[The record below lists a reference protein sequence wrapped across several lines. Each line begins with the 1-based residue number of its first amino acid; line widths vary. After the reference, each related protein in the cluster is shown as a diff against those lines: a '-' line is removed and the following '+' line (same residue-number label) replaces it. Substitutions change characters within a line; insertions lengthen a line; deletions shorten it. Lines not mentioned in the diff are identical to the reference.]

1 MLSTGEVNNRIAAAG
16 YSKNY
21 TPLYLSTRERESH
34 FLFNPV
40 ETLLSTTYGGVGV
53 ASATQINLTP
63 AFPHNKSML
72 KYNANTMTYDYYEY
86 GSLHTD
92 GEDGQ
97 ALTFKNGYS
106 AGDFFFTAGCTGYL
120 IYNAIGIW
128 PSTTATGY
136 YFTDGQVIPITW
148 YKNGETAITKYYD
161 YTGQEIKLNLG
172 KTYIGLIP
180 SDAWTAIG
188 DWDKQGK
195 KWTWLTSSLFLYV
208 YSIKSAKIYIFR
220 TFTSAESLECW
231 GLL

>member
-1 MLSTGEVNNRIAAAG
+1 MRLQNQKSIV
-16 YSKNY
+16 S
-21 TPLYLSTRERESH
+21 
-34 FLFNPV
+34 
-40 ETLLSTTYGGVGV
+40 LLHIV
-53 ASATQINLTP
+53 
-63 AFPHNKSML
+63 FPHNKSML

-97 ALTFKNGYS
+97 ALTFKNVILQETS
-106 AGDFFFTAGCTGYL
+106 FSQLDAHGYL
-120 IYNAIGIW
+120 IYNAIGYM

-188 DWDKQGK
+188 IG
-195 KWTWLTSSLFLYV
+195 
-208 YSIKSAKIYIFR
+208 
-220 TFTSAESLECW
+220 
-231 GLL
+231 